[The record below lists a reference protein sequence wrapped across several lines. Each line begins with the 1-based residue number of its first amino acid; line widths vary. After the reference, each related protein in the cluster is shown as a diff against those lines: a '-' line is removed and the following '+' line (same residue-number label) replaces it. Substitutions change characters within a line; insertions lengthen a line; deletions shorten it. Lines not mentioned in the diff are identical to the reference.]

1 MKLIIFKKGN
11 EPLKHNEIY
20 LKWIF
25 DNFQS
30 ILSYY
35 LNSTYNSSEYERI
48 VIEESKI
55 KKDDLCIWKIDNKGK
70 LTMLNDNQI
79 KKIKSRFVNINNIF
93 NMNEI

>member
-1 MKLIIFKKGN
+1 MKLIIFKKSN
-11 EPLKHNEIY
+11 RHVKYHEIY

-30 ILSYY
+30 ILRYY
-35 LNSTYNSSEYERI
+35 LNSPYNCSEYERI

-79 KKIKSRFVNINNIF
+79 KKIKSRFVNINNVF

>member
-30 ILSYY
+30 ILNYY

-55 KKDDLCIWKIDNKGK
+55 KKNDLCIWKIDNKGK
-70 LTMLNDNQI
+70 LTMLNDKQI
-79 KKIKSRFVNINNIF
+79 KKIKSRFVNINNVF